1 MKFESRDNPCILQMS
16 YHKIS
21 CKDYIFLHLCPKKSL
36 HEDIKKIYVLIA
48 EQHKILS
55 SNS

>member
-1 MKFESRDNPCILQMS
+1 MKFELRDNPCILQMS

-36 HEDIKKIYVLIA
+36 HEDIKKRYVLIA